1 MIHSKYK
8 KIVFPVIMAFFM
20 SCIMSFVITLF
31 NLGFVDELIT
41 IWLRSWLFAFIVALP
56 TIIVISPIVHKITER
71 LTHH

>member
-8 KIVFPVIMAFFM
+8 KIVFPFIMALFM

-31 NLGFVDELIT
+31 NLGLVDELIT

-71 LTHH
+71 LIHH